1 MSRAKDGERP
11 LIDQAVAGNSPVYSH
26 GCKPPLPVA
35 EGVAGKPSCRA
46 LGRKSYFRYSSQG
59 CRWMTLY
66 GYARVSVRE
75 LEDKN
80 LDLQVEIEQAD
91 QNCIDSNVAAC
102 HGIGGVCRSLWVGR
116 QADGVAAHRDPRVT
130 DHRGTHD

>member
-1 MSRAKDGERP
+1 MLEYLK
-11 LIDQAVAGNSPVYSH
+11 
-26 GCKPPLPVA
+26 
-35 EGVAGKPSCRA
+35 
-46 LGRKSYFRYSSQG
+46 
-59 CRWMTLY
+59 Y

-75 LEDKN
+75 PEDKN

>member
-1 MSRAKDGERP
+1 M
-11 LIDQAVAGNSPVYSH
+11 AGKS
-26 GCKPPLPVA
+26 PLPVA
-35 EGVAGKPSCRA
+35 ERVAGKPSCRA
-46 LGRKSYFRYSSQG
+46 LGRKPYFRYSSQG
-59 CRWMTLY
+59 CGEMTLY

-75 LEDKN
+75 PEDKN